1 MRKFNIVSAVDSV
14 TFRPM
19 KSVQWQNSDGKWEEL
34 SRTPIYTLMG
44 LELEY
49 KDGQTPLSEEAQDG
63 LLIDSITTH
72 GELDEFEQMNIQ
84 KAMEWSLTRK
94 FKKEYIL
101 SERFVKELHKRMLK
115 DVWKWAGE
123 FRLTE
128 KNIGI
133 KFYQAIK
140 LCNSLR

>member
-1 MRKFNIVSAVDSV
+1 
-14 TFRPM
+14 
-19 KSVQWQNSDGKWEEL
+19 
-34 SRTPIYTLMG
+34 MG

-49 KDGQTPLSEEAQDG
+49 KDGQTPLSEEEQDG

-84 KAMEWSLTRK
+84 KAMEWALTKK
-94 FKKEYIL
+94 FKKEYIF
-101 SERFVKELHKRMLK
+101 SVEFVKELHKRMLK

>member
-1 MRKFNIVSAVDSV
+1 
-14 TFRPM
+14 
-19 KSVQWQNSDGKWEEL
+19 
-34 SRTPIYTLMG
+34 MG

-49 KDGQTPLSEEAQDG
+49 KDGQTPLSEEEQDG

-133 KFYQAIK
+133 KFYRVPTALKQLNDNCLFWIENKTFTDEEIAIWYNTK
-140 LCNSLR
+140 MI

>member
-1 MRKFNIVSAVDSV
+1 
-14 TFRPM
+14 
-19 KSVQWQNSDGKWEEL
+19 
-34 SRTPIYTLMG
+34 MG

-49 KDGQTPLSEEAQDG
+49 KDGQTPLSEDEQDG
-63 LLIDSITTH
+63 LLIDAITTH

-84 KAMEWSLTRK
+84 KAMEWALTRK

-101 SERFVKELHKRMLK
+101 SERFVKELHKQMLK

-133 KFYQAIK
+133 KFYQIPTALKQLNDNCLFWIENKWAINLK
-140 LCNSLR
+140 SNSLRKFIKKINFLL